1 MALPYPYEKS
11 ICIRVFV
18 NWYKLL
24 ARVLTTFSQYFR
36 NFSAIAAKIKVPML

>member
-1 MALPYPYEKS
+1 MTLPCPYEKS
-11 ICIRVFV
+11 ICIWVFV

-24 ARVLTTFSQYFR
+24 ARVLATFSRYFQ